1 MSLAGEM
8 RHRLLIEEPIETPD
22 SEGGMSRSFA
32 PLTMIWAK
40 IDPLRGRGDVEF
52 DALQARITH
61 RITIRS
67 GVDLS
72 LRHRLSEGGR
82 YFIIHAFRAPAD
94 DRLIEIDA
102 EERID

>member
-1 MSLAGEM
+1 MSIAGEM
-8 RHRLLIEEPIETPD
+8 RHRLLIEEPVETPD
-22 SEGGMSRSFA
+22 SEGGVTRSFA
-32 PLTMIWAK
+32 PLTTIWAK
-40 IDPLRGRGDVEF
+40 VELLRGRSDVEG

-82 YFIIHAFRAPAD
+82 HFIIQSFHAHAD
-94 DRLIEIDA
+94 GRLIDIDA